1 MIRHDTIPTAAAAKA
16 QAKRLRAHLQ
26 ATGRPLSHAEAL
38 EAVAALHGQRDWNT
52 FAAAAPEPTPEPW
65 PEPEPDSLHPRPPLP
80 AVGSP
85 VRGVYLKRPFTAR
98 VMEVKAL
105 PGGLYRLGVRFDT
118 PVDVVDSALFSA
130 FRQNVTV
137 LVTADGVSCDA
148 GGRPTQVL
156 RLTP

>member
-1 MIRHDTIPTAAAAKA
+1 MTLDDTLPTAAAAKA
-16 QAKRLRAHLQ
+16 QAKRLRAHFQ
-26 ATGRPLSHAEAL
+26 AAGRPLSHAEAL
-38 EAVAALHGQRDWNT
+38 EAVAALHGRRDWNT
-52 FAAAAPEPTPEPW
+52 FSAAAPESPPAA
-65 PEPEPDSLHPRPPLP
+65 EPDHPRPPLP

-118 PVDVVDSALFSA
+118 PIDVVDSALFSA
-130 FRQNVTV
+130 FRRNVTV

>member
-1 MIRHDTIPTAAAAKA
+1 MTLDDTLPTAAAAKA
-16 QAKRLRAHLQ
+16 QAKRLRAHFQ
-26 ATGRPLSHAEAL
+26 ATGRTLSHAEAL
-38 EAVAALHGQRDWNT
+38 EAVAALHGRRDWNT
-52 FAAAAPEPTPEPW
+52 FAAAAPAPA
-65 PEPEPDSLHPRPPLP
+65 PDTGHPRPPLP

-148 GGRPTQVL
+148 GGRPTRVL